1 MKECRIII
9 INEESGELLKNELI
23 EEELADQIY
32 GVVEDG
38 FIENY
43 EGCETICSNISKMLE
58 DAGIKADG
66 DHEEMLDALEDLKL
80 VKKKLFEMPKIEE
93 KTRKTK
99 EKVIKPRKII
109 RKKKIECECD

>member
-23 EEELADQIY
+23 EEELADQIT
-32 GVVEDG
+32 GIVEDG
-38 FIENY
+38 FVDTY
-43 EGCETICSNISKMLE
+43 EQCETICSNVSKMLE
-58 DAGIKADG
+58 EAGIEADE
-66 DHEEMLDALEDLKL
+66 HEEMIDALEDLKL